1 MVDFG
6 DTTKLEK
13 ESLEAHVDLCAMRY
27 QQLDLRL
34 KTLEVKM
41 DGMQKEIIDGSKS
54 LKTVIITSAT
64 TIVGGLIGVATA
76 ILVKLN

>member
-1 MVDFG
+1 MTDFG
-6 DTTKLEK
+6 ATTKLEK

-41 DGMQKEIIDGSKS
+41 DSVQKEIIDGSKG
-54 LKTVIITSAT
+54 LKSVIISSAT
-64 TIVGGLIGVATA
+64 TIILGIVGLITT
-76 ILVKLN
+76 ILMKF

>member
-41 DGMQKEIIDGSKS
+41 DGVQKEILEGSKS
-54 LKTVIITSAT
+54 LKTVIITSTT
-64 TIVGGLIGVATA
+64 TIVGSLLGVIAT
-76 ILVKLN
+76 ILVKFN

>member
-6 DTTKLEK
+6 DTTNLEK
-13 ESLEAHVDLCAMRY
+13 QSLEAHVDLCAMRY

-34 KTLEVKM
+34 KTLEVM
-41 DGMQKEIIDGSKS
+41 MNTVQKDITDGSKS

-64 TIVGGLIGVATA
+64 TIVGSLLGVVMA
-76 ILVKLN
+76 ILMKF

>member
-41 DGMQKEIIDGSKS
+41 DSVQKDITDGSKS
-54 LKTVIITSAT
+54 LKAVIITSAT
-64 TIVGGLIGVATA
+64 TIVGGLIGLVLT
-76 ILVKLN
+76 ILMKF

>member
-6 DTTKLEK
+6 DTTNLEK
-13 ESLEAHVDLCAMRY
+13 QSLEAHVDLCAMRY

-41 DGMQKEIIDGSKS
+41 DSMQKEIIDGSKS

-64 TIVGGLIGVATA
+64 TIVGSLLGVVLT
-76 ILVKLN
+76 ILMKF

>member
-6 DTTKLEK
+6 DTTNLEK
-13 ESLEAHVDLCAMRY
+13 QSLEAHVDLCAMRY

-34 KTLEVKM
+34 KTLEVLM
-41 DGMQKEIIDGSKS
+41 STVQKEITDGGKS

-64 TIVGGLIGVATA
+64 TIVGSLLGLVLT
-76 ILVKLN
+76 ILMKF